1 MLRHLC
7 GTLSTR
13 VPLST
18 LSTLS
23 TMPDAI
29 VVLTTLATDEE
40 AVRLVQALLERRLI
54 ACGNILPR
62 IRSLYRWE
70 GKVADEREVIVL
82 LKTRAARLEALELA
96 FGELHPYK
104 VPELLAL
111 PVSAGLH
118 KYLEWIDDETSLAL
132 S

>member
-1 MLRHLC
+1 M
-7 GTLSTR
+7 S
-13 VPLST
+13 
-18 LSTLS
+18 
-23 TMPDAI
+23 DAI
-29 VVLTTLATDEE
+29 VVLTTLATVEE
-40 AVRLVQALLERRLI
+40 AVKLVHVLLERRLI
-54 ACGNILPR
+54 ACGNILPGVQ
-62 IRSLYRWE
+62 SLYRWE

-82 LKTRAARLEALELA
+82 LKTKAARVEALELA

-132 S
+132 G